1 MSVSRDVLEA
11 LSTTHIRDPI
21 PLEAL
26 APALNSKPFIPSKS
40 LINIRDLGAVP
51 GSAIRPGLI
60 FRSGMLDA
68 AAADPEAISWLASNV
83 KTVFDLRSVE
93 ERAAYPSPE
102 VPGVE
107 FVYHER
113 VATYPQPTP
122 ADFAVDDGSTAWRE
136 QLMAVMAAYKPSLR
150 AVLQHVKDNPNEPF
164 LFHCT
169 GKKTALYY
177 VQHNS
182 EKLPRLITPYSTK
195 AGRDRTG
202 VTAGLLQT
210 LAGTPEKDVILDYM
224 LSRIGT
230 EPARERL
237 IAFVKDNID
246 VQDYEVPGFW
256 NMVSLRPTF
265 WKAFVGGVD
274 AEYGGWEGYVK
285 GLGFSGE
292 ELKTI
297 KKNLR
302 G

>member
-11 LSTTHIRDPI
+11 LSATHVRDPI

-26 APALNSKPFIPSKS
+26 APVLNSKPFIPSKS
-40 LINIRDLGAVP
+40 LINVRDLGAVP

-136 QLMAVMAAYKPSLR
+136 QLIAVMAAYKPSLR
-150 AVLQHVKDNPNEPF
+150 AVLQHVKDEPDEPF

-169 GKKTALYY
+169 A
-177 VQHNS
+177 
-182 EKLPRLITPYSTK
+182 PYSTK

-237 IAFVKDNID
+237 VAFVKDNID

-274 AEYGGWEGYVK
+274 AKYGGWEGYVK
-285 GLGFSGE
+285 GLGFSEE

-297 KKNLR
+297 KNNLR

>member
-1 MSVSRDVLEA
+1 MSVSRDILEA
-11 LSTTHIRDPI
+11 LSATDVRYPI
-21 PLEAL
+21 PLKAL
-26 APALNSKPFIPSKS
+26 EPALNSKPFIPSKS

-51 GSAIRPGLI
+51 GSSIRPGVI

-68 AAADPEAISWLASNV
+68 AAADPNAISWLASNV
-83 KTVFDLRSVE
+83 KTIFDLRSVE
-93 ERAAYPSPE
+93 ERTAYPSPE
-102 VPGVE
+102 VPGVK

-122 ADFAVDDGSTAWRE
+122 TDFASDDGSTAWRE

-150 AVLQHVKDNPNEPF
+150 AVLQHVRDTPNEPF

-169 GKKTALYY
+169 
-177 VQHNS
+177 
-182 EKLPRLITPYSTK
+182 

-202 VTAGLLQT
+202 VTAGLIQT

-237 IAFVKDNID
+237 IAFVKDTID
-246 VQDYEVPGFW
+246 VQDCEVPGFW

-265 WKAFVGGVD
+265 WKAFASGVD

-285 GLGFSGE
+285 GLGFSE
-292 ELKTI
+292 EDLKII